1 MGKCL
6 PHAETAGRLC
16 RGMSVSA
23 EGAAP
28 SPGPPA
34 SSQAG
39 CPGLICEDP
48 VLSEGPVLT
57 PRCHCSLLQGVTTTH
72 GRQEGRPGPSTC
84 LCDVCP
90 VVSPTRPGLGG
101 RMLTPKGTGPGHPG
115 CWASN
120 VDRPWAR
127 PGASSQVLQV
137 QARVGVGP
145 ARGAPGDQGAK
156 LQASHRAGTG
166 KEPSPGL
173 WGNDTLRCP
182 CGQMRHLST
191 AGCAR
196 EITARLCEGEGKIKP
211 PCWRLGV
218 CMGAWP
224 AHVSQHTCCGQHSS
238 EGQLC
243 DCHPRPTFS
252 R

>member
-1 MGKCL
+1 MAWCGVLGPRSQAAAPAAARSRSLPPSAPRACQAGALWVWPRLGKCL

-156 LQASHRAGTG
+156 LQASHRAG
-166 KEPSPGL
+166 SPG
-173 WGNDTLRCP
+173 P
-182 CGQMRHLST
+182 P
-191 AGCAR
+191 AR
-196 EITARLCEGEGKIKP
+196 D
-211 PCWRLGV
+211 
-218 CMGAWP
+218 
-224 AHVSQHTCCGQHSS
+224 S
-238 EGQLC
+238 EGTKPWAVGQ
-243 DCHPRPTFS
+243 
-252 R
+252 